1 MAASPIPETAQR
13 ADWPRLVARR
23 ANDLE
28 KRLSAAERVAVR
40 SVTASG
46 AIVSS
51 DVIVVVDATAG
62 AVSIALPAAAIS
74 RGRVLY
80 IKKIDATANTV
91 TLDPIGAETIDGAAT
106 KATAVQYYSFTIV
119 CDGSGWW
126 IV

>member
-1 MAASPIPETAQR
+1 MVASPIPETAQR
-13 ADWPRLVARR
+13 PDWPRLVARR

-40 SVTASG
+40 TVTASDT
-46 AIVSS
+46 IISS
-51 DVIVVVDATAG
+51 DVIVTVDATAG
-62 AVSIALPAAAIS
+62 AVSIALPASALS

-80 IKKIDATANTV
+80 IKKIDATANAV
-91 TLDPIGAETIDGAAT
+91 TIDPNAAETIDGAAT